1 MGIRDDWVSEGFRRL
16 LRKLRPALK
25 NEPLEIQQAIAY
37 LVWVSPTKSRAHK
50 ELEGHMSI
58 AYQELDRHFGR
69 GGFKEL
75 NARLGIFDVTPNWW
89 SEQGLTRGYKL
100 KPVIEAAVS
109 NYLSNWRRRM
119 RKVGKALVG
128 MDGKQ
133 LHSIPQAVASKD
145 MKGITAKAW
154 DRAKVK
160 RLVPVDVPHLVR
172 YSKQLGRM
180 IDDPQAD
187 LFIGGDKADYQYRLD
202 VVGRIMEMAR
212 EHDGQW
218 CVIQR
223 YIESDSGRLYG
234 KNINLQTVPRSVK
247 EVALHGL
254 WEYDF
259 ENCHYTILH
268 QLAAQ
273 HGLDCPAISHYL
285 QHKRQVRQQ
294 IEADI
299 GISSDQAKT
308 CLIALIYGARFAK
321 RDEDAIPAAI
331 GMEAAL
337 RLYQHPLFKALK
349 EDVAKAR
356 TWIINRWPVSRKRL
370 QNAYGKWIKESEGY
384 PQILAHLLQGV
395 EAKMLEAVR
404 KLYPD
409 EILLLQHDGFA
420 SSVRLDTKAMAQA
433 IHEATGYRMQIEESR
448 IQLSP
453 DLGID

>member
-1 MGIRDDWVSEGFRRL
+1 MGIRDDGIPRGFVSL
-16 LRKLRPALK
+16 LRKLRPELRQ
-25 NEPLEIQQAIAY
+25 EPLEIQQAIAY

-58 AYQELDRHFGR
+58 AYQELDQHFGR
-69 GGFKEL
+69 GGFRAL
-75 NARLGIFDVTPNWW
+75 NDRLRIFRVTPNWW
-89 SEQGLTRGYKL
+89 RDRNLTRGYRL
-100 KPVIEAAVS
+100 EDDLESAVS
-109 NYLSNWRRRM
+109 AYVTGWRRRM
-119 RKVGKALVG
+119 RRVGRALVG

-133 LHSIPQAVASKD
+133 LHSVPQAVASKD
-145 MKGITAKAW
+145 MRGITAKAW
-154 DRAKVK
+154 NRATVK
-160 RLVPVDVPHLVR
+160 RLVPVDVPRLVR
-172 YSKQLGRM
+172 YSKKLERM

-187 LFIGGDKADYQYRLD
+187 LFIGGDEADYQYRLD

-259 ENCHYTILH
+259 ENCHYAILY
-268 QLAAQ
+268 QMAGKL
-273 HGLDCPAISHYL
+273 GLDCPAIAHYL
-285 QHKRQVRQQ
+285 QNKRQVRQQ

-308 CLIALIYGARFAK
+308 CLIALIYGARFSH
-321 RDEDAIPAAI
+321 RDDDAIPAAI

-337 RLYQHPLFKALK
+337 RLYQHPLFAALK
-349 EDVAKAR
+349 GDVGRAR
-356 TWIINRWPVSRKRL
+356 GWIIGTWPKSRKSL
-370 QNAYGKWIKESEGY
+370 QNDYGKWIKETEGH

-404 KLYPD
+404 QIYPD

-420 SSVRLDTKAMAQA
+420 SGVQLDTGKMAQG
-433 IHEATGYRMQIEESR
+433 IYEATGYLMQIEESR